1 MQHRLRLALVLGAST
16 LAACDE
22 PRNRLDAGAADDA
35 PVVSLDAA
43 LPDAPGLDAPFVST
57 VDAASPG
64 VDAPA
69 TMGLASGVTLE
80 GLALFQGVRVEL
92 ARAGAVTSRR
102 NAPIVAARGAVVRAY
117 VSATSYPR
125 TITGELEVREGARV
139 VAVHTASAT
148 LARASDDA
156 DATSVLAFDLPATEV
171 TSSAS
176 LVVRL
181 VDAAGESPGAS
192 HPARL
197 PRDGTALALAAQDDG
212 EGLHLVIVP
221 MRWDSD
227 GSGRLPDVSDAW
239 LMRVRALLT
248 ALYPIVDL
256 RIDVHE
262 VVPWSGG
269 TTWSGSADFGAIN
282 SALLDL
288 RMSDRAPQGAYYYG
302 LVAPDV
308 DFDSYC
314 GGSCVTGQSYVTDAP
329 EDGDFRVG
337 SGVGFGTED
346 SAWTLA
352 HEVGHEHGRYH
363 APCDTSGADADYPYD
378 GGEIGVW
385 GYDPRSGRFFA
396 PTTTY
401 DFMGY
406 CDPQWI
412 SDYTWSAMF
421 DRTLAVSAL
430 AARPSTDVLL
440 VRVDGER
447 SLVVGRR
454 TLHAPRSHTL
464 VPYNFRD
471 THGRVLG
478 RGIAPALRQSHSDEE
493 LVFLPV
499 APLGASRVVVAGVSL
514 AL

>member
-1 MQHRLRLALVLGAST
+1 MHRHLRLVLVLFST

-22 PRNRLDAGAADDA
+22 PRERLDAGTTDDA
-35 PVVSLDAA
+35 YVQPNDAA
-43 LPDAPGLDAPFVST
+43 LPDAPGLDAPFVAPL
-57 VDAASPG
+57 DAASPG

-69 TMGLASGVTLE
+69 TMGLASGVTLD

-92 ARAGAVTSRR
+92 ARAGVTATTR
-102 NAPIVAARGAVVRAY
+102 NAPILAGRDAVVRAY

-156 DATSVLAFDLPATEV
+156 DASSVLAFELPAAEV
-171 TSSAS
+171 TSGAS
-176 LVVRL
+176 LLVRL
-181 VDAAGESPGAS
+181 VDPAGESPGAS

-197 PRDGTALALAAQDDG
+197 PRDGSALALGAEDDG

-239 LMRVRALLT
+239 LMQVRALLT

-269 TTWSGSADFGAIN
+269 TTWSGSADFGDIN

-288 RMSDRAPQGAYYYG
+288 RMSDRAPQSAYYYG

-385 GYDPRSGRFFA
+385 GYDPRTRRFQ
-396 PTTTY
+396 PPSSTY

-421 DRTLAVSAL
+421 ERTLAVSAL

-454 TLHAPRSHTL
+454 TLRAPRSHTL
-464 VPYNFRD
+464 VPYSFRD
-471 THGRVLG
+471 PRGRVLG

-514 AL
+514 PL